1 MPSEGNDTTDI
12 DKSNFHISP
21 DYQKAYDKW
30 KKEVLTPS
38 LEKTLYPF
46 SSNVFNMF
54 LYSFWIVSGKSE
66 SYKKIGG
73 SNISPAI
80 INNGKLYVLIEGSK
94 IIGFK

>member
-38 LEKTLYPF
+38 LEKNPERLKEFIKTSSQKVDRLYTNLDTKHIDF
-46 SSNVFNMF
+46 KNYISNP
-54 LYSFWIVSGKSE
+54 G
-66 SYKKIGG
+66 
-73 SNISPAI
+73 
-80 INNGKLYVLIEGSK
+80 
-94 IIGFK
+94 